1 MLGIDSANFGIIKSN
16 LAVLPNFARALGAGV
31 FRRLESPGDLISGA
45 VWPTFYTGK
54 SPGDHGV
61 YHILQW
67 DQDSMRLRRLSE
79 DWFYCEPFWIELERA
94 GLRAT
99 VVDTPVSF
107 QSHLKDGIE
116 VSNWGVHNP
125 FCPYAANRPEM
136 ARDIRRRFG
145 KHPMG

>member
-1 MLGIDSANFGIIKSN
+1 MQFEMEHGSSVFCAGGEASKIAMLGIDSANFGIIKSN
-16 LAVLPNFARALGAGV
+16 LSVLPNLARALGAGV

-79 DWFYCEPFWIELERA
+79 DWFYCEPF
-94 GLRAT
+94 
-99 VVDTPVSF
+99 
-107 QSHLKDGIE
+107 
-116 VSNWGVHNP
+116 
-125 FCPYAANRPEM
+125 
-136 ARDIRRRFG
+136 
-145 KHPMG
+145 